1 MATQQYDYL
10 VFIGRFEPFH
20 NGHAAVARH
29 ALGKAAKVIFLVGS
43 ADTPRTVK
51 NPFTVAERAVMIQAA
66 LADSAERLI
75 VRPLRD
81 HLYNESQWI
90 ANVQRSVAEAVRADG
105 GNAQARIGLIGM
117 DKDASSY
124 YLREF
129 PQWPLVDVNH
139 TATLSATELRKFLFE
154 ANQIDSHGGLM
165 LIRANVP
172 APVFDMLEAF
182 RKSSPAFKQL
192 VAEYQFIEQY
202 RAAWADAP
210 YAPTFVTTD
219 AVVVH
224 SGHVLLV
231 RRRAE
236 PGRGLWALP
245 GGFVGQHET
254 LLDACLRELREE
266 IPRLWYVIRDEGG
279 RELRHGPVPDEFA
292 GIGGALDQVSQ
303 ARLGYLFGDDRI
315 AGARLKRVD
324 AGFGPVRI
332 LTTEKGRVM
341 SASRLLWMTL
351 SLFATLILPLL
362 AVMALVTAIA
372 TPKVVRWSLRSLEPV
387 IAQARALDVERR
399 GARLPESGV
408 PDEVRPLVSA
418 VNGALARYDEG
429 FERRRRF
436 LADAAHELRTPIAIL
451 SARLEAMP
459 ASAERERLLQ
469 DVARM
474 SVLAEHLLDLQRL
487 DRNEPQLEPLELGEL
502 GQRVA
507 AELAPLA
514 IAAGYELAFDAQAL
528 PVPVNG
534 DALAPFEA
542 NQAQRAALQRGRNT
556 LVLEA
561 VSGAPEPATL
571 RFEPA
576 AAQVR

>member
-29 ALGKAAKVIFLVGS
+29 ALGKAAKVVFLIGS

-105 GNAQARIGLIGM
+105 GDAQARIGLVGM

-139 TATLSATELRKFLFE
+139 TATLSATELRKYLFE

-266 IPRLWYVIRDEGG
+266 TRLKVPLAVLKGSIKGERVFDHPDRSARG
-279 RELRHGPVPDEFA
+279 RTITHAFHFDFPAGELP
-292 GIGGALDQVSQ
+292 QV
-303 ARLGYLFGDDRI
+303 RGGDD
-315 AGARLKRVD
+315 ADKARWI
-324 AGFGPVRI
+324 PVSEA
-332 LTTEKGRVM
+332 LEM
-341 SASRLLWMTL
+341 S
-351 SLFATLILPLL
+351 
-362 AVMALVTAIA
+362 
-372 TPKVVRWSLRSLEPV
+372 
-387 IAQARALDVERR
+387 
-399 GARLPESGV
+399 
-408 PDEVRPLVSA
+408 
-418 VNGALARYDEG
+418 
-429 FERRRRF
+429 
-436 LADAAHELRTPIAIL
+436 
-451 SARLEAMP
+451 
-459 ASAERERLLQ
+459 
-469 DVARM
+469 
-474 SVLAEHLLDLQRL
+474 
-487 DRNEPQLEPLELGEL
+487 PQLFEDHLHILEYFLG
-502 GQRVA
+502 
-507 AELAPLA
+507 
-514 IAAGYELAFDAQAL
+514 
-528 PVPVNG
+528 
-534 DALAPFEA
+534 
-542 NQAQRAALQRGRNT
+542 RG
-556 LVLEA
+556 
-561 VSGAPEPATL
+561 
-571 RFEPA
+571 
-576 AAQVR
+576 